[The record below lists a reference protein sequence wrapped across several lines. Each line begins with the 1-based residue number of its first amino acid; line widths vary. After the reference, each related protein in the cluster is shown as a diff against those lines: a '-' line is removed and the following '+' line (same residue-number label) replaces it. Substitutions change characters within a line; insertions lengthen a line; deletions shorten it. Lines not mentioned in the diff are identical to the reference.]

1 MSITFNEVSRTR
13 SRPNDG
19 VLSVLDRVSF
29 EIPVGMKVAIIGP
42 SGSGKTT
49 LLRLINR
56 LDDPERGRILLDG
69 MDITSIDPPELRRNV
84 GMVFQQPHLSD
95 ATVWE
100 NLNRPLMLAKRPTL
114 TEESARRALERVD
127 LPVSLL
133 DVNTRELS
141 VGQQQRVAIARAL
154 VLEPRVLLLD
164 EPTSALDPRSAEVIL
179 RMIRNLSD
187 ELGLTVIMVSHTF
200 EQANA
205 FADTILA
212 IRDGQARMFDEISAA
227 VDWAMPVEAESEKPA

>member
-1 MSITFNEVSRTR
+1 MSVTYNEVSRTR
-13 SRPNDG
+13 TRPGGD
-19 VLSVLDRVSF
+19 LLTVLDRVTF
-29 EIPVGMKVAIIGP
+29 TIPAGARVAIIGS

-56 LDDPERGRILLDG
+56 LDDPEDGQILLDG
-69 MDITSIDPPELRRNV
+69 VDITAIDPPELRRNV

-95 ATVWE
+95 ATVRE
-100 NLNRPLMLAKRPTL
+100 NLNRPLTLAKRAEL
-114 TEESARRALERVD
+114 TDESARRAMERVD
-127 LPVSLL
+127 LPATLL

-179 RMIRNLSD
+179 RMIRNLAD
-187 ELGLTVIMVSHTF
+187 ELGITVIMVSHTF
-200 EQANA
+200 EQAA
-205 FADTILA
+205 SFADMILA
-212 IRDGQARMFDEISAA
+212 VREGQARIFDDMSAA
-227 VDWAMPVEAESEKPA
+227 VQWAMPVEAESETPA